1 MNDYY
6 GCSDKEISE
15 NNKKTLKMIAIV
27 GIPLWISLAAFIIVL
42 IAQLFE

>member
-15 NNKKTLKMIAIV
+15 NNKKTLKMIGIV
-27 GIPLWISLAAFIIVL
+27 CTPLWIVLAAGLLALIVK
-42 IAQLFE
+42 LF